1 VNARHSSAVN
11 TSLGPSGSFESR
23 TTTTPG
29 RFPATSTQP
38 SATIGLRSRGYGE
51 PLDKCR
57 RQNDDQQYY
66 NEGECS
72 VTAQHTEPDEPQT
85 QVPVR
90 ELRRLRAL
98 ARMASPQELA
108 EAEEA
113 ARIEELDA
121 LEAAGRTGELSE
133 QRARQILGIPD
144 RRGDEKYLT
153 SDEVRRRLGLPG

>member
-1 VNARHSSAVN
+1 M
-11 TSLGPSGSFESR
+11 
-23 TTTTPG
+23 
-29 RFPATSTQP
+29 
-38 SATIGLRSRGYGE
+38 
-51 PLDKCR
+51 
-57 RQNDDQQYY
+57 
-66 NEGECS
+66 
-72 VTAQHTEPDEPQT
+72 TAQHTEPDEPQT